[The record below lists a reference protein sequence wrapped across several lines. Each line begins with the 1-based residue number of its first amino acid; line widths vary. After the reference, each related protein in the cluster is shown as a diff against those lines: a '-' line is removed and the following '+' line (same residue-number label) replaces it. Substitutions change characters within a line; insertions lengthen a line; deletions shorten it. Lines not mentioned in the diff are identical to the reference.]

1 MKKSAFTGL
10 VFALLLAAAA
20 PVRAQ
25 TPAGAYPKMAPVEQY
40 LIADRN
46 AEIAL
51 ARSAAPPSISKDASV
66 LVLTRR
72 GYETAVEGTNG
83 FVCFVDRSWSSN
95 FDDPGF
101 WNPRLRGPVC
111 MNPAAARSALPLQK
125 RQTELALSGLSREEI
140 LARMKDAV
148 AKKELGPPEIGAMS
162 YMMSKQQYLGDQ
174 NGHWHPHLMFYVPGD
189 TNAAAWGA
197 NLPSSPVFG
206 GGQDLPGGGRMPWT
220 LFFVPIP
227 QWSDGTPATEHEGK
241 TATK

>member
-1 MKKSAFTGL
+1 MKSKAFAGL
-10 VFALLLAAAA
+10 VSALLLVAAA

-25 TPAGAYPKMAPVEQY
+25 TPAGAYAKMAPLEQY

-51 ARSAAPPSISKDASV
+51 ARNAAPPSISKDASV
-66 LVLTRR
+66 LVLTPG

-83 FVCFVDRSWSSN
+83 FVCVVERSWQSSL
-95 FDDPGF
+95 DDPEF

-111 MNPAAARSALPLQK
+111 MNAAAARSVLPNQHRLTK
-125 RQTELALSGLSREEI
+125 LALSHLSREEI
-140 LARMKDAV
+140 LARVKDAI
-148 AKKELGPPEIGAMS
+148 AKKELRPPEIGAMS

-189 TNAAAWGA
+189 TNPAAWGA
-197 NLPSSPVFG
+197 SLPSSPVFG

-220 LFFVPIP
+220 IFFVPIP
-227 QWSDGTPATEHEGK
+227 QWSDGTPSAQHED
-241 TATK
+241 ATK